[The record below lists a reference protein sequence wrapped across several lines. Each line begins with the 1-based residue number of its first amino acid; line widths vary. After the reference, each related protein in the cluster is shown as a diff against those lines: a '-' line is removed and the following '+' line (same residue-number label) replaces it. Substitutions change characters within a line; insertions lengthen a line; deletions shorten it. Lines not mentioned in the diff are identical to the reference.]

1 MLWCNHPILAGTS
14 EKGLLDAG
22 SIAGRV
28 FAKFDSESS
37 AVACASELHG
47 KVIQG
52 HRSFPSFAPLAHSPF
67 CGQMFVGRTVTAAFL
82 PAAKLDA
89 LAKMDCYTLQ

>member
-47 KVIQG
+47 K
-52 HRSFPSFAPLAHSPF
+52 
-67 CGQMFVGRTVTAAFL
+67 MFDGRTVTAAFL